1 MDCASN
7 WEYKTLIN
15 ELTQG
20 IEHTK
25 QLREHF
31 HSTASTFENQE
42 LLLQKILSSYE
53 QSLLILNWGG
63 STVQSPPD
71 LPASTGS
78 IEYSVSVDGS
88 PKSDDK
94 KRSDQDHH
102 ALINISK
109 KR

>member
-1 MDCASN
+1 MDCPSN
-7 WEYKTLIN
+7 WEYKTVIN

-31 HSTASTFENQE
+31 HSAGSTFENQE

-53 QSLLILNWGG
+53 QSLLILKWSG
-63 STVQSPPD
+63 STVQSPQP
-71 LPASTGS
+71 LPPTCGA
-78 IEYSVSVDGS
+78 IESSVSVDGS
-88 PKSDDK
+88 PKSDDM
-94 KRSDQDHH
+94 KRSFQDHH
-102 ALINISK
+102 ELINISK